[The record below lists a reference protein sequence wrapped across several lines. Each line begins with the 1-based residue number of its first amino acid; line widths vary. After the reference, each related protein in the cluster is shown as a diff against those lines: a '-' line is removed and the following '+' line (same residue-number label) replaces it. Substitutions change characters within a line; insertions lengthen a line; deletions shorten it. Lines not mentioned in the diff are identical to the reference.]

1 MIRPY
6 IAVIIDSFRSAFASR
21 VLWVALAAIYIFLIA
36 IAPIGYREV
45 FTTIFRWPDFANG
58 TRMKAMLA
66 QGIAELDIQAADDST
81 DADQSQLSVKPP
93 KETPAG
99 RIARNLPAELQGNLR
114 KVAQGQEV
122 RIRLDVFAD
131 GLNQLYEND
140 NWYDAEVWKSTPRF
154 RELREIESLSE
165 SELSEDLRKRRARL
179 RIEAALPGV
188 FENRGARSIAFTY
201 AGMQFPALLQI
212 EKAQFK
218 ILLNHFV
225 LRVIIEWVLGFVMI
239 FLGILV
245 TAAIIPDMLQPGSLH
260 LLLSKP
266 VSRGMLF
273 LAKFIG
279 GCAFV
284 FLCVTQLIIGLW
296 LIAGLRLDV
305 WNARLL
311 LCIPVCVFLFAVF
324 YSVSA
329 VAGLKWRSPILAIGL
344 ANVFGAGCLIIGMG
358 GGLSD
363 AFIVERDRIS
373 GLTVSGDKIV
383 AATRGGHLRRFDEA
397 ESKWVNL
404 FPDDNGNSDRIIP
417 PVSLS
422 GGTIATARVRGGRM
436 NVFGSGATP
445 LLLID
450 NQPGAIPE
458 PSIELPA
465 GTIMLHAMPDGAILA
480 HNSGELMIASSA
492 DLRPINE
499 PESADGAPIA
509 GEGEEKSGGGDA
521 VQPGQA
527 SSGDKGAAS
536 NKPSLGGGFGMWLPK
551 LMQMMGGPSD
561 GFYSILPPGMTL
573 TSPSSVSVSQDGQT
587 AIVLSGGRLVRL
599 DRPES
604 GGIFAGEQA
613 RWRRSAQAEV
623 TVSGRTAWLRYLSD
637 GVVVLLQPKEPPRFF
652 TDTLQPIEVDA
663 KIVSKIGD
671 LSVLAAA
678 SCHSVGALAIHATNG
693 QLWIVSVDD
702 QQAFQIR
709 RLGSLS
715 SVESIWWDNA
725 DKKLWVAQN
734 IDQISVWDFQQLQNG
749 KFPNRPM
756 RQIRPS
762 VGGWRVVERYFV
774 TPLRTVTPQTGELG
788 DTIASIVS
796 GEDSLQLPFA
806 SAGEPA
812 IIERY
817 NVWRPVLTC
826 GGFIVFMLTIGCV
839 YFSRTDF

>member
-6 IAVIIDSFRSAFASR
+6 LAVVVDSFRSAFASR
-21 VLWVALAAIYIFLIA
+21 VLWVALIVIYIFLFA

-45 FTTIFRWPDFANG
+45 FTTTFRWPDFANG

-66 QGIAELDIQAADDST
+66 RGIAELDDQTESAVDDGTTRAA
-81 DADQSQLSVKPP
+81 
-93 KETPAG
+93 KETPPG
-99 RIARNLPAELQGNLR
+99 RIARSLPAELQGNLR
-114 KVAQGQEV
+114 KVAEGQEV

-140 NWYDAEVWKSTPRF
+140 DWYDAEIWKSTPRL
-154 RELREIESLSE
+154 RELREIESLDA
-165 SELSEDLRKRRARL
+165 SELSEDLRKRRDRL

-188 FENRGARSIAFTY
+188 FENRGSRSIAFTY
-201 AGMQFPALLQI
+201 AGMSFPAVLQI
-212 EKAQFK
+212 EKPQFQM
-218 ILLNHFV
+218 LLNQIV
-225 LRVIIEWVLGFVMI
+225 LRIIIEWVLGFAMI

-266 VSRGMLF
+266 VSRGLLF

-284 FLCVTQLIIGLW
+284 FVCVTQLIIGLW

-344 ANVFGAGCLIIGMG
+344 ANVFGAACLIIGMA

-363 AFIVERDRIS
+363 GFVVERDRIS
-373 GLTVSGDKIV
+373 GLTVSGDTIV
-383 AATRGGHLRRFDEA
+383 TATRGGHLRRYDPVQ
-397 ESKWVNL
+397 SVWVNL
-404 FPDDNGNSDRIIP
+404 FPDDNGSSDRIIP
-417 PVSLS
+417 PVTLS
-422 GGTIATARVRGGRM
+422 GGTVATARVRGGRM

-450 NQPGAIPE
+450 PKPGTIPE

-465 GTIMLHAMPDGAILA
+465 GTLSLHALPNGEILA
-480 HNSGELMIASSA
+480 HNSGELMIARAS
-492 DLRPINE
+492 DLRPLNE
-499 PESADGAPIA
+499 PENPEGGQSEDDGSS
-509 GEGEEKSGGGDA
+509 GEKSGEN
-521 VQPGQA
+521 A
-527 SSGDKGAAS
+527 SDTKAGIAKADSGS
-536 NKPSLGGGFGMWLPK
+536 GFEMWLPK
-551 LMQMMGGPSD
+551 LMKMMGGPSD
-561 GFYSILPPGMTL
+561 GFYSVLPEGMTL
-573 TSPSSVSVSQDGQT
+573 TSPSSVAVSQDGNSL
-587 AIVLSGGRLVRL
+587 IVLSGGRLIRL
-599 DRPES
+599 DRPAAS
-604 GGIFAGEQA
+604 NLAGSDQG
-613 RWRRSAQAEV
+613 RWTRSAQAEV
-623 TVSGRTAWLRYLSD
+623 TVPGRTAWLRYIGDSA
-637 GVVVLLQPKEPPRFF
+637 VVLLQPKNPPLFF
-652 TDTLQPIEVDA
+652 TDSLQPIEVDA
-663 KIVSKIGD
+663 GVVAAIGD
-671 LSVLAAA
+671 LSVLAAV
-678 SCHSVGALAIHATNG
+678 SCHSANCLVIHASNG
-693 QLWIVSVDD
+693 QASVISNDGK
-702 QQAFQIR
+702 QTFQVG
-709 RLGSLS
+709 RLGRTSN
-715 SVESIWWDNA
+715 VEALRWDNE
-725 DKKLWVAQN
+725 KGELWVAEN
-734 IDQISVWDFQQLQNG
+734 IDQIAVWNFSELKAG
-749 KFPNRPM
+749 KLPRRPE
-756 RQIRPS
+756 REIRPS
-762 VGGWRVVERYFV
+762 ISGWRTVERYVV
-774 TPLRTVTPQTGELG
+774 TPLRTITPQTGELG

-826 GGFIVFMLTIGCV
+826 GGFIAVMLLIGCV

>member
-6 IAVIIDSFRSAFASR
+6 VAVVIDSFRSAFASR
-21 VLWVALAAIYIFLIA
+21 VLWVALIAIYIFLFA

-45 FTTIFRWPDFANG
+45 FTTTFRWPDFANG

-66 QGIAELDIQAADDST
+66 RGIAELDNQANEAADDGT
-81 DADQSQLSVKPP
+81 LAIA
-93 KETPAG
+93 KETPPG

-114 KVAQGQEV
+114 KVAEGQEV

-140 NWYDAEVWKSTPRF
+140 DWYDAEVWKSTPRL
-154 RELREIESLSE
+154 RELREIESLDASQ
-165 SELSEDLRKRRARL
+165 LSEDLRKRRDRL

-201 AGMQFPALLQI
+201 AGMSFPAVLQI
-212 EKAQFK
+212 EKPQFQM
-218 ILLNHFV
+218 LLNHFV
-225 LRVIIEWVLGFVMI
+225 LRIIIEWVLGFAMI

-266 VSRGMLF
+266 VSRGLLF
-273 LAKFIG
+273 LAKFVG

-284 FLCVTQLIIGLW
+284 FVCVTQLIIGLW

-344 ANVFGAGCLIIGMG
+344 ANLFGAACLIIGMA

-363 AFIVERDRIS
+363 GFVVERDRIS
-373 GLTVSGDKIV
+373 GLTVSGDTIIT
-383 AATRGGHLRRFDEA
+383 ATRGGHLRRFD
-397 ESKWVNL
+397 SDQSTWVNL
-404 FPDDNGNSDRIIP
+404 FPDDNGSGDRIIP
-417 PVSLS
+417 PVTLS
-422 GGTIATARVRGGRM
+422 GGTVATARVRGGRM

-450 NQPGAIPE
+450 PKPNTIPE

-465 GTIMLHAMPDGAILA
+465 GTLALHALPDGAILA
-480 HNSGELMIASSA
+480 HNSGDLMIAQAS
-492 DLRPINE
+492 DLRPLNE
-499 PESADGAPIA
+499 PENRDPSEADASSS
-509 GEGEEKSGGGDA
+509 EKSGDA
-521 VQPGQA
+521 KADAG
-527 SSGDKGAAS
+527 S
-536 NKPSLGGGFGMWLPK
+536 GFGMWLPK
-551 LMQMMGGPSD
+551 LMKMMGGPSD
-561 GFYSILPPGMTL
+561 GFYSVLPEGMTL
-573 TSPSSVSVSQDGQT
+573 TSPSSVAVSQDGNSLM
-587 AIVLSGGRLVRL
+587 VLSGGRLTRL
-599 DRPES
+599 DRPAASSPAGS
-604 GGIFAGEQA
+604 GQS
-613 RWRRSAQAEV
+613 RWKRAAQAEV
-623 TVSGRTAWLRYLSD
+623 TVSGRSASLRWIGDLA
-637 GVVVLLQPKEPPRFF
+637 VVLLQPKNPPLFF
-652 TDTLQPIEVDA
+652 TDTLQPIEVDPR
-663 KIVSKIGD
+663 VVTEIGD
-671 LSVLAAA
+671 LSILAAV
-678 SCHSVGALAIHATNG
+678 SCHAANSVVIQTSNG
-693 QLWIVSVDD
+693 QAWVVSAAGEP
-702 QQAFQIR
+702 AFQVR
-709 RLGSLS
+709 RLGRTS
-715 SVESIWWDNA
+715 SVEAIRWDNA
-725 DKKLWVAQN
+725 TGELSVAQK
-734 IDQISVWDFQQLQNG
+734 IDQIAVWNLAG
-749 KFPNRPM
+749 LKSGEMPSRPE
-756 RQIRPS
+756 REIRPS
-762 VGGWRVVERYFV
+762 ISGWRMVERYVV
-774 TPLRTVTPQTGELG
+774 TPLRTITPQTGELG

-812 IIERY
+812 IVQQY

-826 GGFIVFMLTIGCV
+826 GGFIAFMLLIGCV